1 MKDFEIIVEGKNHN
15 LFTNFLYGLNKTG
28 LMPRETALDHLLYC
42 FSNNDM
48 QRRFKRN
55 DKEFVLQN
63 IFLAD
68 DFYDCILLWF
78 ATLSPEAIEIYC
90 KEMTTLLLDQYGV
103 EADIIIEKLDNQGI
117 YKAVQELVAVMYG

>member
-1 MKDFEIIVEGKNHN
+1 
-15 LFTNFLYGLNKTG
+15 
-28 LMPRETALDHLLYC
+28 
-42 FSNNDM
+42 M

-68 DFYDCILLWF
+68 DFYDYILLWF

-117 YKAVQELVAVMYG
+117 YKAVRELVAVMYG